1 MRVLLDT
8 DVILD
13 VITARLPFTAE
24 AVELLDL
31 NEKGAFEAYISAL
44 TPLNVFYISRKAKS
58 SANLRESIKEL
69 LKAVKVCPLNDAVP
83 NAAFAL
89 PFSDYEDAVQHCC
102 ATAEGL
108 EAIVTR
114 NVRDYKNS
122 TLPIFTPAE
131 FLEKLKSQQQY

>member
-13 VITARLPFTAE
+13 IITARLPFTAE
-24 AVELLDL
+24 AEELLDL
-31 NEKGAFEAYISAL
+31 SEQGAFEAYISAL
-44 TPLNVFYISRKAKS
+44 TPLNVFYIARKAKS

-69 LKAVKVCPLNDAVP
+69 LETVKVCPINDSVL

-89 PFSDYEDAVQHCC
+89 PFNDYEDDVQHCC
-102 ATAEGL
+102 ATAAGL

-122 TLPIFTPAE
+122 KLPVFTPSE
-131 FLEKLKSQQQY
+131 FLSHIKFGQP

>member
-13 VITARLPFTAE
+13 VISARVPFAAE
-24 AVELLDL
+24 ASELLDL
-31 NEKGAFEAYISAL
+31 SEKGAFDAYISAL
-44 TPLNVFYISRKAKS
+44 TPLNVFYIARNTKS
-58 SANLRESIKEL
+58 AASLRASIKDL
-69 LKAVKVCPLNDAVP
+69 LQTVRVCPLNDSVL

-108 EAIVTR
+108 EGIVTR
-114 NVRDYKNS
+114 NISDYKNS
-122 TLPIFTPAE
+122 TLSVFTPTE
-131 FLEKLKSQQQY
+131 FLSHIKSQQS

>member
-13 VITARLPFTAE
+13 VITARAPFTAE
-24 AVELLDL
+24 AAELLDL
-31 NEKGAFEAYISAL
+31 SEKGAFEAYISAL
-44 TPLNVFYISRKAKS
+44 TPLNVFYVARKAKS
-58 SANLRESIKEL
+58 SPDLREAIKEL
-69 LKAVKVCPLNDAVP
+69 LQTVKVCPLNDSVLS
-83 NAAFAL
+83 AAFAM
-89 PFSDYEDAVQHCC
+89 PFNDYEDAVQHCC

-122 TLPIFTPAE
+122 TLPVFTPAE
-131 FLEKLKSQQQY
+131 FLSHIKSLQT

>member
-8 DVILD
+8 DVIVD

-24 AVELLDL
+24 AAELLDL
-31 NEKGAFEAYISAL
+31 SEKGAFEPYISAL
-44 TPLNVFYISRKAKS
+44 TPLNVFYIARKAKS
-58 SANLRESIKEL
+58 SSNLRESIREL
-69 LKAVKVCPLNDAVP
+69 LQAVKVCAINDAVLKD
-83 NAAFAL
+83 AFAL
-89 PFSDYEDAVQHCC
+89 PISDYEDAVQHCC

-114 NVRDYKNS
+114 NVRDYKNA

-131 FLEKLKSQQQY
+131 FLEKLRSQQA

>member
-13 VITARLPFTAE
+13 VFMARLPFTAE
-24 AVELLDL
+24 AAELLDL
-31 NEKGAFEAYISAL
+31 NEEGVFQAYISAL
-44 TPLNVFYISRKAKS
+44 TPLNVFYIARKAQS
-58 SANLRESIKEL
+58 SANLKEAIREL
-69 LKAVKVCPLNDAVP
+69 LQAVTVCPVNDAVL

-102 ATAEGL
+102 ATAMGL

-114 NVRDYKNS
+114 NVSYFKNS
-122 TLPIFTPAE
+122 TLPVFTPAD
-131 FLEKLKSQQQY
+131 FRSHIKSQQT

>member
-13 VITARLPFTAE
+13 VITARAPFIEE
-24 AVELLDL
+24 AAELLDL

-44 TPLNVFYISRKAKS
+44 TPLNVFYIARKAKS
-58 SANLRESIKEL
+58 STNLRESIKAL
-69 LKAVKVCPLNDAVP
+69 LQAVKVCPLNDAVL

-122 TLPIFTPAE
+122 TLPVFTPAE
-131 FLEKLKSQQQY
+131 FLDKLKSQQP

>member
-13 VITARLPFTAE
+13 VISARVPFTLE
-24 AVELLDL
+24 ASELLDL

-44 TPLNVFYISRKAKS
+44 TPLNVFYIARKAKS
-58 SANLRESIKEL
+58 STNLRESIKEL
-69 LKAVKVCPLNDAVP
+69 LQAVKVCPLNDAVL

-122 TLPIFTPAE
+122 TLPVFTPAE
-131 FLEKLKSQQQY
+131 FLSHIKSLQT

>member
-13 VITARLPFTAE
+13 VIAARIPFAQE
-24 AVELLDL
+24 AGELLDL
-31 NEKGAFEAYISAL
+31 SEKGAFEAYISAL
-44 TPLNVFYISRKAKS
+44 TPLNVFYIARKAMS
-58 SANLRESIKEL
+58 SENLRESVKDL
-69 LKAVKVCPLNDAVP
+69 LQTVKVCPLNDAVL

-102 ATAEGL
+102 ATEAGL

-122 TLPIFTPAE
+122 TLPVFTPSE
-131 FLEKLKSQQQY
+131 FLSHIESQQT